1 MSEEIRLT
9 TGKGPYTEMN
19 ALNEKELT
27 LLGKRNL
34 NEQQLP
40 NQ

>member
-9 TGKGPYTEMN
+9 QQEQVRRTKMN
-19 ALNEKELT
+19 ALSEKELT
-27 LLGKRNL
+27 LLGKNL